1 MKQIVVRLI
10 IAIILAAC
18 VQGCA
23 SISRDP
29 DDESTAER
37 DQQSRSMDRM
47 LNPSPNTGSAL
58 PGDE

>member
-10 IAIILAAC
+10 IAITLAAC

-23 SISRDP
+23 SISPDP

-37 DQQSRSMDRM
+37 DQEFNRMDRM

-58 PGDE
+58 PGDQ